1 MTLEKLYNKDAL
13 LPEDTIIIDHHLSTI
28 NPHQIPITKVNLVID
43 YINAELLYNLVDE
56 KTHQK
61 PRIAIGAIN
70 EPTAKNISS
79 IYHNRH
85 FPHRSD
91 GLCVIFPPEPQNPT
105 SLSQKTA
112 QDRSCNSQAMN
123 CYAPN

>member
-56 KTHQK
+56 KTTK
-61 PRIAIGAIN
+61 
-70 EPTAKNISS
+70 
-79 IYHNRH
+79 
-85 FPHRSD
+85 
-91 GLCVIFPPEPQNPT
+91 
-105 SLSQKTA
+105 SLESLLVQLMNQQRKT
-112 QDRSCNSQAMN
+112 
-123 CYAPN
+123 